1 MTTQATIQRWFEH
14 AKGDYFNL
22 YFAGLVFG
30 GRPGESPQKVMSI
43 QLTDP
48 VLVVRFGSTERLTVT
63 DPKGVKIVAANSL
76 IIAEASDARFGWHY
90 YGKPQLPENWCELIY
105 RRQNSSVQVICL
117 GPLSSGTEEFS
128 YDGKAFVEIHKA
140 GP

>member
-14 AKGDYFNL
+14 AKVPRIG
-22 YFAGLVFG
+22 
-30 GRPGESPQKVMSI
+30 
-43 QLTDP
+43 
-48 VLVVRFGSTERLTVT
+48 
-63 DPKGVKIVAANSL
+63 
-76 IIAEASDARFGWHY
+76 
-90 YGKPQLPENWCELIY
+90 CEVIY